1 MLTGRDGSSVVVDY
15 LCKQAID
22 QDIAVACFYYDFAAR
37 EAQSPT
43 NMLGSLLSQLLS
55 GLEAIPEEIRKGFRG
70 QKRLLGGRRVQLQDI
85 VKMFPAVSSSQ
96 RTFICVD
103 ALDECIPE
111 HQLEVLGALGQILQR
126 SPNTRMFMTG
136 RSHIRGA
143 VERELDGGAISVS
156 IKPRDDDI
164 ITYLRARLRKDTT
177 PEVMDSG
184 LEKGIMEIIPDQV
197 SETYVA
203 AGDPESCCRS
213 CTDRCKSRFL
223 LVSLKVEAILRGTT
237 IHRRRERLNAM
248 GDGLGLEGA
257 YEATLERIRAQEGE
271 KVTLAMTM
279 LMWVCYSERPLL
291 VDELCHALAVE
302 IGSTNFNSDNVP
314 AIETLQIGRAHV

>member
-1 MLTGRDGSSVVVDY
+1 M
-15 LCKQAID
+15 
-22 QDIAVACFYYDFAAR
+22 AVACFYYDFAAR
-37 EAQSPT
+37 EAQSPA

-70 QKRLLGGRRVQLQDI
+70 QKKLLGGRKVQLQDI
-85 VKMFPAVSSSQ
+85 VKMFPAVSSLQ

-143 VERELDGGAISVS
+143 VERELGGGAISVS

-164 ITYLRARLRKDTT
+164 VTYLRARLRKDTT
-177 PEVMDSG
+177 PEVMDSV
-184 LEKGIMEIIPDQV
+184 LEKGIMKIIPDEV

-203 AGDPESCCRS
+203 AGGSG
-213 CTDRCKSRFL
+213 KSL
-223 LVSLKVEAILRGTT
+223 
-237 IHRRRERLNAM
+237 
-248 GDGLGLEGA
+248 
-257 YEATLERIRAQEGE
+257 
-271 KVTLAMTM
+271 
-279 LMWVCYSERPLL
+279 
-291 VDELCHALAVE
+291 
-302 IGSTNFNSDNVP
+302 
-314 AIETLQIGRAHV
+314 